1 MILER
6 FANGLVGDYQT
17 KGTHQYG
24 EGSSDPAAGR
34 EQGPLFFSRGPS
46 VFDIL
51 P

>member
-24 EGSSDPAAGR
+24 EGSSGPTAGR
-34 EQGPLFFSRGPS
+34 EQGPLFLSRGPS